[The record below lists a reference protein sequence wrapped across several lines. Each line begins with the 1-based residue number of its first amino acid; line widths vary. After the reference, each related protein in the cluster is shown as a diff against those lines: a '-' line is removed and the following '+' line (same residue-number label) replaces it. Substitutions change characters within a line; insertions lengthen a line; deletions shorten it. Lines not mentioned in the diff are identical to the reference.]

1 VSEIN
6 PFQNNRI
13 CDSVRRVDFTLDSIL
28 HKLDLSPEY
37 RKRDNAYEINGIAI
51 GECNFNPYVIIK
63 GVKQYYQRPL
73 VWTLED
79 KQNLIESIYHG
90 IGCGSIIIKV
100 NSWDLLQQK
109 ADAGETELYFS
120 DVIDGKQRLNAIHEF
135 VSNQFCD
142 RAGNYYEQFSKKAQH
157 LFLDHQ
163 LFAYGEIDSRR
174 VSSDEDIL
182 TQFLMVNFAGV
193 PQSLEHIEYVKSL
206 L

>member
-1 VSEIN
+1 
-6 PFQNNRI
+6 
-13 CDSVRRVDFTLDSIL
+13 
-28 HKLDLSPEY
+28 
-37 RKRDNAYEINGIAI
+37 
-51 GECNFNPYVIIK
+51 
-63 GVKQYYQRPL
+63 
-73 VWTLED
+73 
-79 KQNLIESIYHG
+79 
-90 IGCGSIIIKV
+90 
-100 NSWDLLQQK
+100 LQQK

-135 VSNQFCD
+135 VNNKFCD
-142 RAGNYYEQFSKKAQH
+142 SVGNYYEQFSKKAQH

-182 TQFLMVNFAGV
+182 TQFLKVNFAGV